1 MAVSD
6 PLGLTAQPLATL
18 RRETDAKLIEL
29 VRSVVR
35 EKEVDKVVVGL
46 PSNMDGSK
54 GPMAEAAERFAEA
67 LRAALN
73 LPVELWDERLTS
85 WEAEERLR
93 QAGLSRRREREKGN
107 VDRMAAQLLLQ
118 SYMAAKAR
126 DA

>member
-6 PLGLTAQPLATL
+6 PLGLTAQPLPPL
-18 RRETDAKLIEL
+18 RRETDTRLIEQ
-29 VRSVVR
+29 VSSVVR
-35 EKEVDKVVVGL
+35 EKEVRKVVVGL
-46 PSNMDGSK
+46 PVNMDGSK

-93 QAGLSRRREREKGN
+93 EAGMSRRKEREKGT
-107 VDRMAAQLLLQ
+107 VDRMAAQILLQ
-118 SYMAAKAR
+118 SYMEAR
-126 DA
+126 RK